1 MNQREKLM
9 GVLET
14 SQVLGGLH
22 PNTVYKMA
30 KHGVIPFIKIGRLVK
45 FRESEILDWIKK
57 QARTDISEKGE

>member
-1 MNQREKLM
+1 MNQKEKLM

-14 SQVLGGLH
+14 SQMLGGLH

-45 FRESEILDWIKK
+45 FRESDILAWIKK
-57 QARTDISEKGE
+57 QMHADV